1 MIGEQVSVNAIH
13 AKNKA
18 SIKVVGSISGFAVH
32 NHFCRYV
39 VVIWVKPTF
48 RCFRCL
54 AFEAPFTDINLE
66 GVAGLFDHAVARK
79 IISLIETINHNA
91 EAA

>member
-1 MIGEQVSVNAIH
+1 
-13 AKNKA
+13 
-18 SIKVVGSISGFAVH
+18 
-32 NHFCRYV
+32 
-39 VVIWVKPTF
+39 
-48 RCFRCL
+48 L

-91 EAA
+91 EVA